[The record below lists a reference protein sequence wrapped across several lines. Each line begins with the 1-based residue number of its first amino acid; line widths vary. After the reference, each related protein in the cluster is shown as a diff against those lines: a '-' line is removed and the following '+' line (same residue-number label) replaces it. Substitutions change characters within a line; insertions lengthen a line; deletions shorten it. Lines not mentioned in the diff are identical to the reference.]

1 MTQGTGQRVVMKITR
16 EWIIAHAT
24 PKGGYTRAQLEAI
37 GVPWPPR
44 TGWPDR
50 VVGIEITEQQR
61 RIFEREI
68 VDENQPK
75 LL

>member
-1 MTQGTGQRVVMKITR
+1 MKITR
-16 EWIIAHAT
+16 EWIRAHAT
-24 PKGGYTRAQLEAI
+24 QKGGYTRAQLEAI
-37 GVPWPPR
+37 GVPWPPQ